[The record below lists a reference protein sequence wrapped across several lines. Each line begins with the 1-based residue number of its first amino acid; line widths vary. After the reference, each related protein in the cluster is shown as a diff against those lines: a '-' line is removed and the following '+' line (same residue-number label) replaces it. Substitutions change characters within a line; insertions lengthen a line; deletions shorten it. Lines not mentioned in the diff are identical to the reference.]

1 MGKKTSKKPKGLSI
15 ARNNMKFACSWKKG
29 ESYSDKQQFSYLVNR
44 AGKSDKWTTAV
55 NIGKAVTSRSVSL
68 SLSNYFPYSGK
79 PKITEF
85 KFRVRGV
92 SDKEKWS
99 DWVSQAFSIDVPAKP
114 SLSASPS
121 ESNYNQCTFSWSVD
135 TSNTHKV
142 FTDVEY
148 QTKLVENY
156 DYGGDKGWTSGT
168 GGASGSKTYT
178 ESAATIASGSHTRWF
193 RVRSR
198 GAAGVSEWRY
208 SCRVYSAPYA
218 ASNVNTMEKDP
229 DTEHALFYDA
239 SHNNII
245 PLESESYYPLKASYA
260 IEDEATTSDS
270 DGTVEG
276 FITRLYEA
284 FLGRKPDEGG
294 LRAWSDSLKSRK
306 TTGAKVVYR
315 FVYSDEFRNN
325 PLNNSDFVRA
335 MYQTIF
341 GREGDKAGVSSWIDI
356 LERGCTRKK
365 ILAGFVNSDEMK
377 KLCASLGIESGSY
390 HSDEIV
396 DLHSKVTFFVSVAI
410 EPVWKHIVYNADRAL
425 QVIDAIKSKNLSN
438 QDFIRTA
445 YIALLDREPDQ
456 TGMQS
461 WINILNQTGDRTR
474 IIRGFVKS
482 DEFMNLCNSY
492 GIIRGDLPSSQPAQ
506 PSQPTNPSQ
515 PSQPNNPPVKY
526 RPTFGDT
533 VYITKTG
540 KKYHNDGCSSLRQ
553 SRIPISYSDA
563 LKKGYDPCEL
573 CIG

>member
-1 MGKKTSKKPKGLSI
+1 MTLKKHD
-15 ARNNMKFACSWKKG
+15 RNLFKTIITEHLK
-29 ESYSDKQQFSYLVNR
+29 YL
-44 AGKSDKWTTAV
+44 A
-55 NIGKAVTSRSVSL
+55 KAVMRRPWEL
-68 SLSNYFPYSGK
+68 SLIGILMFCLIISSN
-79 PKITEF
+79 
-85 KFRVRGV
+85 V
-92 SDKEKWS
+92 
-99 DWVSQAFSIDVPAKP
+99 
-114 SLSASPS
+114 
-121 ESNYNQCTFSWSVD
+121 
-135 TSNTHKV
+135 
-142 FTDVEY
+142 
-148 QTKLVENY
+148 
-156 DYGGDKGWTSGT
+156 
-168 GGASGSKTYT
+168 
-178 ESAATIASGSHTRWF
+178 
-193 RVRSR
+193 
-198 GAAGVSEWRY
+198 
-208 SCRVYSAPYA
+208 YA

-396 DLHSKVTFFVSVAI
+396 DLHSKVTFFVSRMYQSCLGRKYDESGLNTWVTSLVSGNMTGANI
-410 EPVWKHIVYNADRAL
+410 AEGFFYSDE
-425 QVIDAIKSKNLSN
+425 IKSKNLSN

>member
-44 AGKSDKWTTAV
+44 AGKSDKWTTAI
-55 NIGKAVTSRSVSL
+55 NIGKAVTSKSVSL

-168 GGASGSKTYT
+168 GSTSGSKTYT

-218 ASNVNTMEKDP
+218 ASNV
-229 DTEHALFYDA
+229 
-239 SHNNII
+239 
-245 PLESESYYPLKASYA
+245 KANVTNQA
-260 IEDEATTSDS
+260 
-270 DGTVEG
+270 
-276 FITRLYEA
+276 
-284 FLGRKPDEGG
+284 GG
-294 LRAWSDSLKSRK
+294 MQ
-306 TTGAKVVYR
+306 V
-315 FVYSDEFRNN
+315 
-325 PLNNSDFVRA
+325 
-335 MYQTIF
+335 
-341 GREGDKAGVSSWIDI
+341 
-356 LERGCTRKK
+356 
-365 ILAGFVNSDEMK
+365 
-377 KLCASLGIESGSY
+377 
-390 HSDEIV
+390 
-396 DLHSKVTFFVSVAI
+396 KVTWSQTKNNAY
-410 EPVWKHIVYNADRAL
+410 PVD
-425 QVIDAIKSKNLSN
+425 
-438 QDFIRTA
+438 
-445 YIALLDREPDQ
+445 
-456 TGMQS
+456 
-461 WINILNQTGDRTR
+461 
-474 IIRGFVKS
+474 
-482 DEFMNLCNSY
+482 
-492 GIIRGDLPSSQPAQ
+492 
-506 PSQPTNPSQ
+506 
-515 PSQPNNPPVKY
+515 
-526 RPTFGDT
+526 
-533 VYITKTG
+533 
-540 KKYHNDGCSSLRQ
+540 
-553 SRIPISYSDA
+553 
-563 LKKGYDPCEL
+563 
-573 CIG
+573 